1 MTEENND
8 NKIDEEENENEE
20 LENDNEEDEEDEE
33 QDESIYEEDS
43 KKLLKKDIASLL
55 MSLVVAS
62 TTAFSFLYIGSKEI
76 DKRLTKTEKNLD
88 DLENDIKKSQKNED
102 RMMDDIEANLDE
114 MERRRALQEYYNYY
128 AWLSNEILEDQ
139 VRNSNRIREEYN
151 KERQSKLNEKNS
163 FATDAKPKKIN
174 KNTKTVKINNND
186 NKEVVSGSSIAVT
199 GSAIIS
205 KEKFADKII
214 NKMANEKTKD
224 IPKKHI
230 LK

>member
-43 KKLLKKDIASLL
+43 KKVLKKDIASLL

-76 DKRLTKTEKNLD
+76 DKRLTKTEKTLD

-114 MERRRALQEYYNYY
+114 MERR
-128 AWLSNEILEDQ
+128 SNQ
-139 VRNSNRIREEYN
+139 N
-151 KERQSKLNEKNS
+151 
-163 FATDAKPKKIN
+163 
-174 KNTKTVKINNND
+174 
-186 NKEVVSGSSIAVT
+186 
-199 GSAIIS
+199 
-205 KEKFADKII
+205 
-214 NKMANEKTKD
+214 
-224 IPKKHI
+224 
-230 LK
+230 